1 MKIAVGAD
9 HAGVELKRKVLEQL
23 KKAGHL
29 PLDLGTHDAAPVD
42 YPDYTA
48 SVCEKVLSGE
58 AERGIVI
65 CGSGIGACIAA
76 NKFKGILAGLCHDL
90 YSARQAVEHDNTNV
104 LCLGARVLEEGLAL
118 KIVETWTLARFSGE
132 ERHQRRLEKIRGI
145 ESRRNP

>member
-9 HAGVELKRKVLEQL
+9 HAGVELKRKVLDQL
-23 KKAGHL
+23 EKTGHSL
-29 PLDLGTHDAAPVD
+29 LNLGTHDSAPVD

-48 SVCEKVLSGE
+48 LVCEKVISGE

-104 LCLGARVLEEGLAL
+104 LCLGARVLEEDLAL
-118 KIVETWTLARFSGE
+118 KIVDAWVGARFSGE
-132 ERHQRRLEKIRGI
+132 QRHQRRLKKIHDI
-145 ESRRNP
+145 ENR